1 MIANQQEKNNA
12 MEAIR
17 LLEQSISIFDTP
29 GARLAK
35 AHIFHS
41 LKQNETA
48 LQELSYII
56 ANFQDDDTYLPARQL
71 KDEIENPPKKGMCF
85 VATAAYGSPFAPEV
99 EIFRQFRD
107 ETLLKSKIGEK
118 FVEFYYRF
126 SPPIATVI
134 SRWSYLRAFTRIVF
148 LSPILKILKTKKA
161 KTVKNINILI
171 LLFLFVYLISCSSIY
186 AQKQKRASSKPPAAS
201 PQPKQSSP
209 ITKTET
215 QDEQK
220 PLTNANIIQMVK
232 AGFGESVILNAIQT
246 NETQFD
252 VSMSALF
259 ELKSAGV
266 SQKIIEAM
274 QSTVG
279 KRQNQVSNSTSPIPR
294 ENSQSSS
301 SKTTNSNLISDTQGL
316 PVYGTVSDIKDFN
329 RIYISVENAQSRDRI
344 IKALGKAPQFQ
355 IVKDP
360 QDAQI
365 FLEYKILSRDN
376 NSDTSDT
383 DLRIKSQMNAVVIK
397 NNKRV
402 IAWSDTVD
410 HVRKTLGGIGWR
422 STHNEIKLTER
433 FLKALKE

>member
-1 MIANQQEKNNA
+1 M
-12 MEAIR
+12 
-17 LLEQSISIFDTP
+17 
-29 GARLAK
+29 
-35 AHIFHS
+35 
-41 LKQNETA
+41 
-48 LQELSYII
+48 
-56 ANFQDDDTYLPARQL
+56 
-71 KDEIENPPKKGMCF
+71 KKI
-85 VATAAYGSPFAPEV
+85 YS
-99 EIFRQFRD
+99 
-107 ETLLKSKIGEK
+107 
-118 FVEFYYRF
+118 
-126 SPPIATVI
+126 
-134 SRWSYLRAFTRIVF
+134 
-148 LSPILKILKTKKA
+148 
-161 KTVKNINILI
+161 LI
-171 LLFLFVYLISCSSIY
+171 LLPLSICLIQFTSIY
-186 AQKQKRASSKPPAAS
+186 AQKRAPSKPTVVVT
-201 PQPKQSSP
+201 QPKQTSAL
-209 ITKTET
+209 TKQKT
-215 QDEQK
+215 QDEEK
-220 PLTNANIIQMVK
+220 ALTNANIIQMVK

-279 KRQNQVSNSTSPIPR
+279 KRQNQIPNSTSPIPQQ
-294 ENSQSSS
+294 NTQSSS
-301 SKTTNSNLISDTQGL
+301 SRTTNSNLISDAQAL
-316 PVYGTVSDIKDFN
+316 PVYGTVSYIKDFN
-329 RIYISVENAQSRDRI
+329 RIYISVENAQSRERI
-344 IKALGKAPQFQ
+344 VKALNKASRYQ
-355 IVKDP
+355 IVNDP

-376 NSDTSDT
+376 NSDTSNT